1 METPLITAEAV
12 AKLLSVKV
20 STVYDAVAR
29 GRIPVVRLWS
39 GRRRPLLRF
48 RREDIETLI
57 LERTVAGPTRK
68 EQ

>member
-29 GRIPVVRLWS
+29 GRIPAVRLWS

-48 RREDIETLI
+48 RRQDIERLI
-57 LERTVAGPTRK
+57 RERTSPPPDAA
-68 EQ
+68 